1 MVLPRRQQSADGR
14 HGLAWSVERAQP
26 SRYHDV
32 GCLIHGSAPL
42 VARLPRLLPRL
53 AHSDAPPPRGIPQRR
68 HFSPFFPFF
77 LPFPSTRICT
87 GEGMSCSRTIADVG
101 NGRHLLSALSLSVF
115 FVGASEF
122 MLAPMLNPLADAFR
136 ASPAQAAWLVSSY
149 AFAYAIAAPILGHL
163 SDRVDRRRLL
173 LAGLLSFAIDGVGVA
188 LAPTLEVAMA
198 LRIFGGLASAVIIP
212 NAFALVADIMPRD
225 RQAAAMGVVMLGMTA
240 GIAMGPA
247 LAGLLTDWIGW
258 RAPFLL
264 TSAGCLVACVVS
276 GMSIPR
282 RHAARAPRQRS
293 AIHWLRARTI
303 VRPLLAKGLWNG
315 AGVAAFLLS
324 GEILRARY
332 QLEVAQ
338 VGLSATAFGIGLGVG
353 NLSTGALRRL
363 GCGEEGALVI
373 TTTLLGGCV
382 AAFYLLP
389 LPLPGALACLAAWG
403 AALGAGAPLST
414 AVLAKRSDRDK
425 GAVLAAAETLNNV
438 SILSLVPLAAPLL
451 ASGTAHQA
459 AGVLLAGLGIG
470 IALAIRDAVAATR

>member
-1 MVLPRRQQSADGR
+1 
-14 HGLAWSVERAQP
+14 
-26 SRYHDV
+26 
-32 GCLIHGSAPL
+32 
-42 VARLPRLLPRL
+42 
-53 AHSDAPPPRGIPQRR
+53 
-68 HFSPFFPFF
+68 
-77 LPFPSTRICT
+77 
-87 GEGMSCSRTIADVG
+87 MSCSRTIADVG
-101 NGRHLLSALSLSVF
+101 NGRYLLSALSLSVF

-136 ASPAQAAWLVSSY
+136 ASPAQAAWLISSY

-332 QLEVAQ
+332 QLDVAQ

>member
-42 VARLPRLLPRL
+42 VARLPRLLPASRTPTPRL
-53 AHSDAPPPRGIPQRR
+53 LAAFPSVATFLR
-68 HFSPFFPFF
+68 FSPFSFHF
-77 LPFPSTRICT
+77 LHSHSLCT

-101 NGRHLLSALSLSVF
+101 KGRHLLSALSLSVF

-136 ASPAQAAWLVSSY
+136 ASPAQAAWLISSY

-173 LAGLLSFAIDGVGVA
+173 LAGLLSFAVDGVGVA

-198 LRIFGGLASAVIIP
+198 LRVFGGLASAVIIP

-225 RQAAAMGVVMLGMTA
+225 RQGAAMGVVMLGMTA

-282 RHAARAPRQRS
+282 RHAVRAPRQRS

-332 QLEVAQ
+332 QLEVAH
-338 VGLSATAFGIGLGVG
+338 VGLSATAFGVGLGSATFPPARCAG
-353 NLSTGALRRL
+353 WAAEKKALWSSPPRCS
-363 GCGEEGALVI
+363 G
-373 TTTLLGGCV
+373 
-382 AAFYLLP
+382 
-389 LPLPGALACLAAWG
+389 AAWRRSIFCRCHCP
-403 AALGAGAPLST
+403 ARWPAWRRGAPRW
-414 AVLAKRSDRDK
+414 ARARRYPRPYWRNDR
-425 GAVLAAAETLNNV
+425 
-438 SILSLVPLAAPLL
+438 I
-451 ASGTAHQA
+451 GTRA
-459 AGVLLAGLGIG
+459 
-470 IALAIRDAVAATR
+470 RCWPRRRR